1 MSLYYNTI
9 LTPTVGYN
17 QLSIAYPFSYLIV
30 GNNVDME
37 TNKYSTVTLDT
48 TFPQYYNQY
57 ILKENNLGL
66 KTIPNP
72 PNRRNTFNS
81 NINFIS
87 SEQRNNP
94 YNHILSSTNY
104 IQRKNNINNL
114 KNYAFNDR
122 NPKYSVRSMNP
133 MFSNLSPYSP
143 KNVQQINSANLKK
156 LVSPRIPIKG
166 INLYSSFI
174 KANNKENN
182 KLNRYN
188 YNLELLDNN
197 KIVDNTQ
204 IVNNI
209 PNKETILKNNAT
221 NFSGGIQEINEIY
234 QRNNGQ
240 PKNNEYLKQSVQP
253 VTNTNNLNM
262 IPRISNKKNIVKEKE
277 IIFDSK
283 DKQVFRNC
291 NSGLIKS
298 YAYYEDHGERDYME
312 DQGKSIENLN
322 GDPNQILFCLFD
334 GHGGGEVSEFLK
346 NNFGE
351 YMKKI
356 LPFKNYPGDFA
367 KLFKLL
373 DKKVESLY
381 TPEAGST
388 AGIAYIEK
396 KNGKR
401 FLYCANVGD
410 TRSILIK
417 KNNKIL
423 KLSYD
428 DRVSDRKEKERIIKQ
443 GGIIFNGRIYGQLM
457 LSRCFGDWSI
467 KEYGVIVLPHVARI
481 ELTSDDLYL
490 ILATDGVWDVLSD
503 DDIVKLTKINSNS
516 LGICKNIVI
525 ESLNRESEDNISC
538 FVISL

>member
-1 MSLYYNTI
+1 MSLYYSTI
-9 LTPTVGYN
+9 LTPKVGYN

-30 GNNVDME
+30 GDNME
-37 TNKYSTVTLDT
+37 TNKYSTISLET

-57 ILKENNLGL
+57 ILKENYLGL
-66 KTIPNP
+66 KTIPNTP
-72 PNRRNTFNS
+72 SRRNTFNS
-81 NINFIS
+81 NINFIT
-87 SEQRNNP
+87 SEKRNYP
-94 YNHILSSTNY
+94 YNRVISPNNY
-104 IQRKNNINNL
+104 IQRKNNIKNL
-114 KNYAFNDR
+114 KNYGFNDR
-122 NPKYSVRSMNP
+122 NPRYSVRTMNP
-133 MFSNLSPYSP
+133 MFSALSPYSP
-143 KNVQQINSANLKK
+143 KNIQQINSANSKK
-156 LVSPRIPIKG
+156 LISPRIPIKG

-174 KANNKENN
+174 NANNNENN
-182 KLNRYN
+182 NVTSKN
-188 YNLELLDNN
+188 YNLEILDNN
-197 KIVDNTQ
+197 KTLNNTQ
-204 IVNNI
+204 MKNNI
-209 PNKETILKNNAT
+209 QNNETILKNNAT
-221 NFSGGIQEINEIY
+221 NFSGETQEINKIF
-234 QRNNGQ
+234 QTNIVRPRNN
-240 PKNNEYLKQSVQP
+240 EHLKQSIQP
-253 VTNTNNLNM
+253 IAYTNNLNM
-262 IPRISNKKNIVKEKE
+262 IPKINNKENIIKEKE

-283 DKQVFRNC
+283 DKQFFRNC

-346 NNFGE
+346 NNFSE
-351 YMKKI
+351 YMKKT
-356 LPFKNYPGDFA
+356 LPFKNYPSDFA

-373 DKKVESLY
+373 DKKVESLNA
-381 TPEAGST
+381 PEAGST

-396 KNGKR
+396 INGKR

-417 KNNKIL
+417 KNNRIL
-423 KLSYD
+423 RLSYD

-503 DDIVKLTKINSNS
+503 DDIVKLTQINSNS

>member
-1 MSLYYNTI
+1 MSLYYSTI
-9 LTPTVGYN
+9 LTPKVGYN

-30 GNNVDME
+30 GDNME
-37 TNKYSTVTLDT
+37 TNKYSTISLET

-57 ILKENNLGL
+57 ILKENYLGL
-66 KTIPNP
+66 KTIPNTP
-72 PNRRNTFNS
+72 SRRNTFNS
-81 NINFIS
+81 NINFIT
-87 SEQRNNP
+87 SEKRNYP
-94 YNHILSSTNY
+94 YNRVISPNNY
-104 IQRKNNINNL
+104 FQRKNNIKNL
-114 KNYAFNDR
+114 KNYGFNDR
-122 NPKYSVRSMNP
+122 NPRYSVRTMNP
-133 MFSNLSPYSP
+133 MFSALSPYSP
-143 KNVQQINSANLKK
+143 KNIQQINSANSKK
-156 LVSPRIPIKG
+156 LISPRIAIKG

-174 KANNKENN
+174 NANNNENN
-182 KLNRYN
+182 NVTSKN
-188 YNLELLDNN
+188 YNLEILDNN
-197 KIVDNTQ
+197 KTLNNTQ
-204 IVNNI
+204 MKNNI
-209 PNKETILKNNAT
+209 QNNETILKNNAT
-221 NFSGGIQEINEIY
+221 NFSGETQEINKIF
-234 QRNNGQ
+234 QTNIVRPRNN
-240 PKNNEYLKQSVQP
+240 EHLKQSIQP
-253 VTNTNNLNM
+253 IAYTNNLNM
-262 IPRISNKKNIVKEKE
+262 IPKINNKENIIKEKE

-283 DKQVFRNC
+283 DKQFFRNC

-346 NNFGE
+346 NNFSE
-351 YMKKI
+351 YMKKT
-356 LPFKNYPGDFA
+356 LPFKNYPSDFA

-373 DKKVESLY
+373 DKKVESLNA
-381 TPEAGST
+381 PEAGST

-396 KNGKR
+396 INGKR

-417 KNNKIL
+417 KNNRIL
-423 KLSYD
+423 RLSYD

-503 DDIVKLTKINSNS
+503 DDIVKLTQINSNS

>member
-1 MSLYYNTI
+1 MSLYYSTI
-9 LTPTVGYN
+9 LTPKVGYN
-17 QLSIAYPFSYLIV
+17 QLSIAYPFSHLIV
-30 GNNVDME
+30 GDNME
-37 TNKYSTVTLDT
+37 INKYSTISLET

-57 ILKENNLGL
+57 ILKENYLGL
-66 KTIPNP
+66 KTIPNTP
-72 PNRRNTFNS
+72 SRRNTFNS
-81 NINFIS
+81 NINFIT
-87 SEQRNNP
+87 SEKRNYP
-94 YNHILSSTNY
+94 YNRVISPNNY
-104 IQRKNNINNL
+104 IQRKNNIKNL
-114 KNYAFNDR
+114 KNYGFNDR
-122 NPKYSVRSMNP
+122 NPRYSVRTMNP
-133 MFSNLSPYSP
+133 MFSALSPYSP
-143 KNVQQINSANLKK
+143 KNIQQINSANSKK
-156 LVSPRIPIKG
+156 LISPRIPIKG

-174 KANNKENN
+174 NANNNENN
-182 KLNRYN
+182 SVTSKN
-188 YNLELLDNN
+188 YNLEILDNN
-197 KIVDNTQ
+197 KTLNNTQ
-204 IVNNI
+204 MKNNI
-209 PNKETILKNNAT
+209 QNNETILKNNAT
-221 NFSGGIQEINEIY
+221 NFSGETQEINKIF
-234 QRNNGQ
+234 QTNIVRPRNN
-240 PKNNEYLKQSVQP
+240 EHLKQSIQP
-253 VTNTNNLNM
+253 IAYTNNLNM
-262 IPRISNKKNIVKEKE
+262 IPKINNKENIIKEKE

-346 NNFGE
+346 NNFSE
-351 YMKKI
+351 YMKKT
-356 LPFKNYPGDFA
+356 LPFKNYPSDFA

-373 DKKVESLY
+373 DKKVESLNA
-381 TPEAGST
+381 PEAGST

-396 KNGKR
+396 INGKR

-417 KNNKIL
+417 KNNRIL
-423 KLSYD
+423 RLSYD

-503 DDIVKLTKINSNS
+503 DDIVKLTQINSNS

>member
-1 MSLYYNTI
+1 MSLYYSTI
-9 LTPTVGYN
+9 LTPKVGYN

-30 GNNVDME
+30 GDNME
-37 TNKYSTVTLDT
+37 INKYSTISLET

-57 ILKENNLGL
+57 ILKENYLGL
-66 KTIPNP
+66 KTIPNTP
-72 PNRRNTFNS
+72 SRRNTFNS
-81 NINFIS
+81 NINFIT
-87 SEQRNNP
+87 SEKRNYP
-94 YNHILSSTNY
+94 YNRVISPNNY
-104 IQRKNNINNL
+104 IQRKNNIKNL
-114 KNYAFNDR
+114 KNYGFNDR
-122 NPKYSVRSMNP
+122 NPRYSVRTMNP
-133 MFSNLSPYSP
+133 MFSALSPYSP
-143 KNVQQINSANLKK
+143 KNIQQINSANSKK
-156 LVSPRIPIKG
+156 LISPRIPIKG

-174 KANNKENN
+174 NANNNENN
-182 KLNRYN
+182 SVTSKN
-188 YNLELLDNN
+188 YNLEILDNN
-197 KIVDNTQ
+197 KTLNNTQ
-204 IVNNI
+204 MKNNI
-209 PNKETILKNNAT
+209 QNNETILKNNAT
-221 NFSGGIQEINEIY
+221 NFSGETQEINKIF
-234 QRNNGQ
+234 QTNIVRPRNN
-240 PKNNEYLKQSVQP
+240 EHLKQSIQP
-253 VTNTNNLNM
+253 IAYTNNLNM
-262 IPRISNKKNIVKEKE
+262 IPKINNKENIIKEKE

-283 DKQVFRNC
+283 DKQFFRNC

-346 NNFGE
+346 NNFSE
-351 YMKKI
+351 YMKKT
-356 LPFKNYPGDFA
+356 LPFKNYPSDFA

-373 DKKVESLY
+373 DKKVESLNA
-381 TPEAGST
+381 PEAGST

-396 KNGKR
+396 INGKR

-417 KNNKIL
+417 KNNRIL
-423 KLSYD
+423 RLSYD

-503 DDIVKLTKINSNS
+503 DDIVKLTQINSNS

>member
-1 MSLYYNTI
+1 MSLYYSTI
-9 LTPTVGYN
+9 LTPKVGYN

-30 GNNVDME
+30 GDNME
-37 TNKYSTVTLDT
+37 TNKYSTISLET

-57 ILKENNLGL
+57 ILKENYLGL
-66 KTIPNP
+66 KTIPNTP
-72 PNRRNTFNS
+72 SRRNTFNS
-81 NINFIS
+81 NINFIT
-87 SEQRNNP
+87 SEKRNYP
-94 YNHILSSTNY
+94 YNRVISPNNY
-104 IQRKNNINNL
+104 IQRKNNIKNL
-114 KNYAFNDR
+114 KNYGFNDR
-122 NPKYSVRSMNP
+122 NPRYSVRTMNP
-133 MFSNLSPYSP
+133 MFSALSPYSP
-143 KNVQQINSANLKK
+143 KNIQQINSANSKK
-156 LVSPRIPIKG
+156 LISPRIPIKG

-174 KANNKENN
+174 NANNNENN
-182 KLNRYN
+182 NVTSKN
-188 YNLELLDNN
+188 YNLEILDNN
-197 KIVDNTQ
+197 KTLNNTQ
-204 IVNNI
+204 MKNNI
-209 PNKETILKNNAT
+209 QNNETILKNNAT
-221 NFSGGIQEINEIY
+221 NFSGETQEINKIF
-234 QRNNGQ
+234 QTNIVRPRN
-240 PKNNEYLKQSVQP
+240 KEHLKQSIQP
-253 VTNTNNLNM
+253 IAYTNNLNM
-262 IPRISNKKNIVKEKE
+262 IPKINNKENIIKEKE

-283 DKQVFRNC
+283 DKQFFRNC

-346 NNFGE
+346 NNFSE
-351 YMKKI
+351 YMKKT
-356 LPFKNYPGDFA
+356 LPFKNYPSDFA

-373 DKKVESLY
+373 DKKVESLNA
-381 TPEAGST
+381 PEAGST

-396 KNGKR
+396 INGKR

-417 KNNKIL
+417 KNNRIL
-423 KLSYD
+423 RLSYD

-503 DDIVKLTKINSNS
+503 DDIVKLTQINSNS

>member
-1 MSLYYNTI
+1 MSLYYSTI
-9 LTPTVGYN
+9 LTPKVGYN

-30 GNNVDME
+30 GDNME
-37 TNKYSTVTLDT
+37 TNKYSTISLET

-57 ILKENNLGL
+57 ILKENYLGL
-66 KTIPNP
+66 KTILNTPS
-72 PNRRNTFNS
+72 RRNTFNS
-81 NINFIS
+81 NINFIT
-87 SEQRNNP
+87 SEKRNYP
-94 YNHILSSTNY
+94 YNCVISPNNY
-104 IQRKNNINNL
+104 IQRKNNIKNL
-114 KNYAFNDR
+114 KNYGFNDR
-122 NPKYSVRSMNP
+122 NPRYSVRTMNP
-133 MFSNLSPYSP
+133 MFSALSPYSP
-143 KNVQQINSANLKK
+143 KNIQQINSANSKK
-156 LVSPRIPIKG
+156 LISPRIPIKG

-174 KANNKENN
+174 NANNNENN
-182 KLNRYN
+182 SVTSKN
-188 YNLELLDNN
+188 YNLEILDNN
-197 KIVDNTQ
+197 KTLNNTQ
-204 IVNNI
+204 MKNNI
-209 PNKETILKNNAT
+209 QNNETILKNNAT
-221 NFSGGIQEINEIY
+221 NFSGETQEINKIF
-234 QRNNGQ
+234 QTNIVRPRN
-240 PKNNEYLKQSVQP
+240 KEHLKQSIQP
-253 VTNTNNLNM
+253 IAYTNNLNM
-262 IPRISNKKNIVKEKE
+262 IPKINNKENIIKEKE

-283 DKQVFRNC
+283 DKQFFRNC

-346 NNFGE
+346 NNFSE
-351 YMKKI
+351 YMKKT
-356 LPFKNYPGDFA
+356 LPFKNYPSDFA

-373 DKKVESLY
+373 DKKVESLNA
-381 TPEAGST
+381 PEAGST

-396 KNGKR
+396 INGKR

-417 KNNKIL
+417 KNNRIL
-423 KLSYD
+423 RLSYD

-503 DDIVKLTKINSNS
+503 DDIVKLTQINSNS